1 MSKISSEVKI
11 GIVALAALA
20 VMVWGINFLKGK
32 NILSSPTHYYS
43 VYDNVDGMDIAAP
56 VRINGLTVGKVV
68 EVNFHP
74 DNSGRIL
81 VKFDLSKE
89 FAIPKNSIARIYNSD
104 LMGTKALQLS
114 LGNGIIYASSGD
126 TLVSDVEAGLKDEV
140 NKQVL
145 PLKNKAEDLI
155 SSIDSVMTVITTVLD
170 KDARTSLT
178 NSLVSL
184 NRTFST
190 MEVAM
195 VRLDSMIYKNDYR
208 VSNIMANV
216 ESITTNLHNNNESLG
231 NIIKNFEAITDSLAK
246 SQIKTTIKN
255 LDASLYQFEK
265 IMTKVN
271 NGEGSIGLLIN
282 DKSLYNNLSSASN
295 QLDQLIADMKEHP
308 KRYVSFSL
316 LGGRKTSFKIDNKTT
331 NTDTTK
337 TE

>member
-1 MSKISSEVKI
+1 MNKISPEVKI
-11 GIVALAALA
+11 GIVALTAIALL
-20 VMVWGINFLKGK
+20 VWGVNFLKGK
-32 NILSSPTHYYS
+32 NILSNPTEFYAIYQ
-43 VYDNVDGMDIAAP
+43 DIDGMNISSP
-56 VRINGLTVGKVV
+56 VRINGFTVGKVTQV
-68 EVNFHP
+68 QFHP
-74 DNSGRIL
+74 DKSGKIL
-81 VKFDLSKE
+81 VKFALNKE
-89 FAIPKNSIARIYNSD
+89 FAIPANTIARIYNAD

-114 LGNGIIYASSGD
+114 LGNAMVYASSGD
-126 TLVSDVEAGLKDEV
+126 TLKSDVEQGLKDEV

-178 NSLVSL
+178 NSLISL

-190 MEVAM
+190 MELAM

-216 ESITTNLHNNNESLG
+216 ESITTNLHNNNQSLA
-231 NIIKNFEAITDSLAK
+231 NVIKNFEAISDSLAK

-255 LDASLYQFEK
+255 LDASLYQFDK

-282 DKSLYNNLSSASN
+282 DKSLYNNLSSASA
-295 QLDQLIADMKEHP
+295 QLDALIADMKERP

-316 LGGRKTSFKIDNKTT
+316 LGGRKSSISLETKEK
-331 NTDTTK
+331 DTTK
-337 TE
+337 TK